1 MSTRTPLTPLNPAA
15 TEVDRHRSPWTTGQ
29 KIKRVVW
36 SLVQSSVF
44 GLSPSNFYRWRAMLL
59 RLFGAKIAGQVQIR
73 PSVRCI
79 IPWHLEIGEHTS
91 IGDHAI
97 LYSLGRITIGK
108 YVTVSQYAHLCAG
121 SHDARTRAMTLTTA
135 PITLG
140 DDSWIAADAFVGP
153 GVTVGDRAI
162 VGARASAFSDVPADT
177 IVGGNPA
184 KFIKLREFN
193 HG

>member
-1 MSTRTPLTPLNPAA
+1 MSTKTAATPLNAAA
-15 TEVDRHRSPWTTGQ
+15 TQADRHRSPWTTRQ

-36 SLVQSSVF
+36 SIVQTTAF
-44 GLSPSNFYRWRAMLL
+44 GMSPSNSYRWRAMLL
-59 RLFGAKIAGQVQIR
+59 RLFGAKIADHVQIR

-97 LYSLGRITIGK
+97 LYSLGKITLGK

-121 SHDARTRAMTLTTA
+121 SHDPTSRAMTLVTA

-162 VGARASAFSDVPADT
+162 VGARASAFTDVPADVV
-177 IVGGNPA
+177 VGGNPA
-184 KFIKLREFN
+184 KFIKPREFQR
-193 HG
+193 G